1 MTEVLSQQEIDDLLK
16 AVNDIYA
23 DDEETSEY
31 ISTDRPN
38 KFSREQVRE
47 ISLVH
52 ENFARIAA
60 KSLSNRLQRTFSLT
74 VASVDQLFMGEF
86 IRSIPSPTT
95 LGVINVQPL
104 NGSVLLE
111 IDPAITFAIIDK
123 MRGSDIVASKSWH
136 ELNDNEKFIM
146 KRIYTHLLDD
156 LRDAWY
162 KTIELKPQLIEIETD
177 PQFIKIAP
185 PMEWVVLVTL
195 EANMEGVMGMLNFCI
210 PYPVIEPVLNKLS
223 SGH

>member
-1 MTEVLSQQEIDDLLK
+1 MTDSLSQQDVDDLLQ
-16 AVNDIYA
+16 AVDDAYA
-23 DDEETSEY
+23 ADSETSQYVNTE
-31 ISTDRPN
+31 RPN
-38 KFSREQVRE
+38 NFSREQLCE
-47 ISLVH
+47 ISLLH

-60 KSLSNRLQRTFSLT
+60 KSLSNKLQRTFKMT
-74 VASVDQLFMGEF
+74 VASVDQLYMGEL
-86 IRSIPSPTT
+86 IRCIPTPTT
-95 LGVINVQPL
+95 LGIINFQPL

-111 IDPAITFAIIDK
+111 IDPSITFAIIDK

-162 KTIELKPQLIEIETD
+162 KTIEIKPQLTEIETD

-185 PMEWVVLVTL
+185 PMEWALLVTL

-210 PYPVIEPVLNKLS
+210 PYPVIEPVLEK
-223 SGH
+223 